1 MSKKVE
7 KEKNSKVSTSQ
18 DIRSALRAFIMSH
31 KEGWE
36 KESLKDLK
44 IYLQAYHGFNKSTKT
59 IEALLMDEMRSIGV
73 EMKAMHMEE
82 DLFSSKNAERKIKLG
97 SCFCPD
103 CSRFKNYKKECPHC
117 GFHEM
122 TV

>member
-1 MSKKVE
+1 MSKKV
-7 KEKNSKVSTSQ
+7 KKAKVSSPPVSQ

-36 KESLKDLK
+36 EGSLKDLK
-44 IYLQAYHGFNKSTKT
+44 IYLQAYHEFNKSLRT
-59 IEALLMDEMRSIGV
+59 IDALLIEEMKLIGV
-73 EMKAMHMEE
+73 EMKAKHIEE
-82 DLFSSKNAERKIKLG
+82 DLFSTQKNGRRIKLG
-97 SCFCPD
+97 SCFCPE

-117 GFHEM
+117 GFLEM